1 MTSGKPHVILLAV
14 RCDIRYTPEEY
25 AIYRQVKEIVDDGLM
40 CQRLVVAF
48 TFGDRQDED
57 IEEDIKVGKTAG
69 TFFAY
74 R

>member
-1 MTSGKPHVILLAV
+1 MMSGKPHVILLAV

-25 AIYRQVKEIVDDGLM
+25 TIYRQVKDIVGDSLM

-48 TFGDRQDED
+48 TFGDHQDEN
-57 IEEDIKVGKTAG
+57 IEEDIKVGKTTE